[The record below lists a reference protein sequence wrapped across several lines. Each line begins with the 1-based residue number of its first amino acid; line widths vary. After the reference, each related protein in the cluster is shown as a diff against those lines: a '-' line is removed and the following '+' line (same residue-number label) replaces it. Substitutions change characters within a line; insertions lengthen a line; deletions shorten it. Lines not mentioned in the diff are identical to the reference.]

1 MRTAVCPKYGSAD
14 YCYCYCCYVQRTATR
29 PATAI
34 TAAARLPT
42 PWVEAPPVDCE
53 EDAPVAEADPA
64 APERSEVPVARE
76 ADVIP
81 EALEPAVVVMTAVFV
96 HEQEES

>member
-1 MRTAVCPKYGSAD
+1 MRTVACPKSGSTD
-14 YCYCYCCYVQRTATR
+14 HCYCCYVQRTATR

-42 PWVEAPPVDCE
+42 PWVEAPPVDCD
-53 EDAPVAEADPA
+53 EDAPVAEPDLAE
-64 APERSEVPVARE
+64 PEPPEVPVARE

-81 EALEPAVVVMTAVFV
+81 EALESALVVMTVVFV

>member
-1 MRTAVCPKYGSAD
+1 MRTADCPKYESAD
-14 YCYCYCCYVQRTATR
+14 YCSCYYVQRTATR

-42 PWVEAPPVDCE
+42 PWVEAPPVDCA

-64 APERSEVPVARE
+64 EPEPPEVPVARE

-81 EALEPAVVVMTAVFV
+81 EALESAVVVVITAVFV